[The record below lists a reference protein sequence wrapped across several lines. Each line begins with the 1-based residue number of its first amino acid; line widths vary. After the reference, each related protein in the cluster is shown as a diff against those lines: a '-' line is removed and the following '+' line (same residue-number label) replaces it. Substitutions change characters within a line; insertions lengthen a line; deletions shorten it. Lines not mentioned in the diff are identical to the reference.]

1 MKKILL
7 LNGPNLSR
15 LGQREPHLYGAET
28 LGAIVLKLKAQA
40 AELGARLD
48 AFQSDEEGVLVSR
61 IIASPGVYDGII
73 FNPGA
78 YTHTS
83 VALRDALQA
92 VPVPCVEVHL
102 SNTAAREDFRQ
113 TSLTTAACRG
123 QIMGFGARG
132 YGLALLGLLEG
143 LSSARVR
150 KQRKR

>member
-1 MKKILL
+1 MRKILV

-15 LGQREPHLYGAET
+15 LGQREPHLYGADT
-28 LGAIVLKLKAQA
+28 LGDIVRKLKAQA
-40 AELGARLD
+40 AVLGARID
-48 AFQSDEEGVLVSR
+48 AVQSDEEGVLVSR

-92 VPVPCVEVHL
+92 VPVPCIEVHL
-102 SNTAAREDFRQ
+102 SNTAAREEFRQ
-113 TSLTTAACRG
+113 TSLTAAACRG

-132 YGLALLGLLEG
+132 YALALKGLMEV
-143 LSSARVR
+143 LSSDRVR
-150 KQRKR
+150 KQCKR